1 MPQWRPQLP
10 CCNPRWTSET
20 LSNTHSSNQCTFWT
34 NLISG
39 TKFIAQ
45 TCIKVERFPHLGPPL
60 LNFKSYLVSCSTL
73 YAELKWRTE
82 THQYKSS
89 DIRLKLV
96 TLLSQNQVRTTEE
109 SRVCPHESVAVRR
122 RSVGGRSAAV
132 PVQTQTYAKVECC
145 PTFVL
150 DTVLIPFQVSPRY
163 FSNALQIEMDE

>member
-1 MPQWRPQLP
+1 
-10 CCNPRWTSET
+10 
-20 LSNTHSSNQCTFWT
+20 
-34 NLISG
+34 
-39 TKFIAQ
+39 
-45 TCIKVERFPHLGPPL
+45 VERFPHLGPPL

-132 PVQTQTYAKVECC
+132 PVHTQTYAYTS
-145 PTFVL
+145 TFVL
-150 DTVLIPFQVSPRY
+150 DTVLIPLQVSPRY
-163 FSNALQIEMDE
+163 FPTLYKSKWRSDTNYPAFPQSAPDFCCSKFVQCQCILRHSRSYSSYASVPQAGPNY